1 MSNELRNF
9 LALSYDELEQLNLK
23 AKEQRQKRVAVHKIQ
38 EERIKYLTDE
48 KRIKA
53 VTVLFSDLEGRLHML
68 DYDKK
73 FLVKSWDNLTFDGSS
88 IRGFTAQRESD
99 LRLAMDWASFY
110 WAPAD
115 VFGSGKVLVF
125 GEVIDKDGSPYSADI
140 RGRLKGFAGEMYKNE
155 EYTLNAAN
163 EIEGFLFQGSDAER
177 RYNETGKFEYV
188 NTGGYY
194 HSLPG
199 DPLRTFI
206 DTTAEVQRAMGFQ
219 NEKDHPEVAPSQ
231 FEINYGYGEVVQAAD
246 QIQLYKL
253 ICRQVAT
260 RMGLTACFLPK
271 PVVGVNG
278 NGMHTN
284 VSISKG
290 GKNIY
295 WDPKGEEKLSKFGW
309 AFVDRILTHGND
321 ICLLLNAS
329 VNAYRR
335 LDPHFEA
342 PNQLKASPVDRG
354 SMIRIPI
361 GNERSMRVEV
371 RSVAPD
377 ANPYLVMYSIF
388 RTGIEGETAKIKNLR
403 QAERYLPDNV
413 YLALD
418 NFRKADWTTKLLGED
433 VKARYGALKQA
444 AADRCARHSA
454 RLSKC
459 RKCSTTTRSTINS
472 CGICFRQIPQ
482 GSGEWGGSPVT
493 KSTRFSLVHSSHS
506 RRRAHAL
513 NRSGRLRHSWP
524 LLRPMPRRFLPYW
537 LRPSMLLRCAQRCNR
552 RTSPSPQQRAR
563 STAASSHR
571 AFRSWSWRRSA
582 FGSHGPYPG

>member
-1 MSNELRNF
+1 MPNELRNF
-9 LALSYDELEQLNLK
+9 LSIPYDELEDMNLE
-23 AKEQRQKRVAVHKIQ
+23 AKEGRRNRAPAHKIQ
-38 EERIKYLTDE
+38 EARLKYLTDE

-99 LRLAMDWASFY
+99 LRLSMDWSAFY

-125 GEVIDKDGSPYSADI
+125 GQVIDKDGTPYSADI
-140 RGRLKGFAGEMYKNE
+140 RGVLKGFADGLHKSDG
-155 EYTLNAAN
+155 YTLNAAN
-163 EIEGFLFQGSDAER
+163 EIEGFLFNGADAER
-177 RYNETGKFEYV
+177 AYYETRKFDYV

-231 FEINYGYGEVVQAAD
+231 FEINYGYGEVVAAAD

-260 RMGLTACFLPK
+260 KMGLTASFLPK

-278 NGMHTN
+278 SGMHTN
-284 VSISKG
+284 VSVSKG
-290 GKNIY
+290 GKNIF

-309 AFVDRILTHGND
+309 AFVDRILTHAND

-342 PNQLKASPVDRG
+342 PNQIKASAVDRG

-361 GNERSMRVEV
+361 GNEKSMRVEV
-371 RSVAPD
+371 RSVSPD
-377 ANPYLVMYSIF
+377 ANPYMVMLSVF
-388 RTGIEGETAKIKNLR
+388 KTGLEGETSKIKNLR
-403 QAERYLPDNV
+403 QAERYLPDNI
-413 YLALD
+413 YTAID
-418 NFRKADWTTKLLGED
+418 DFRKAPWTTKLLGED
-433 VKARYGALKQA
+433 VKNRYADLKQA
-444 AADRCARHSA
+444 SADRCP
-454 RLSKC
+454 
-459 RKCSTTTRSTINS
+459 
-472 CGICFRQIPQ
+472 RQLGTFVKAPEVQ
-482 GSGEWGGSPVT
+482 FHHEVY
-493 KSTRFSLVHSSHS
+493 
-506 RRRAHAL
+506 
-513 NRSGRLRHSWP
+513 NQ
-524 LLRPMPRRFLPYW
+524 FLW
-537 LRPSMLLRCAQRCNR
+537 NL
-552 RTSPSPQQRAR
+552 
-563 STAASSHR
+563 
-571 AFRSWSWRRSA
+571 F
-582 FGSHGPYPG
+582 